1 MNIISEWFILS
12 KTKSLT
18 TEAFK
23 ELKISSNKPS
33 QKFPHLNP
41 WCIIKNGPNNQMFIP
56 KVRLQVTGTGKQE
69 ACMLSKCNRSDFH
82 PSSYAHRELMV
93 NFEV

>member
-56 KVRLQVTGTGKQE
+56 KGKVTSNG
-69 ACMLSKCNRSDFH
+69 NRKAGSMH
-82 PSSYAHRELMV
+82 AVKM
-93 NFEV
+93 